1 MERLDGILLDVALG
15 VCLDPGEG
23 FCGCHVANHLGGEQL
38 DEALGGHHAWFLDK
52 LLVIAALL
60 PGPPQRARLECG
72 AVWQSFKLVGRLL
85 LTRLPDPIFKWKCK
99 QSFEQMAIKNNCI
112 EIANIIL

>member
-23 FCGCHVANHLGGEQL
+23 FCGCHDHLGCHLGGKQL
-38 DEALGGHHAWFLDK
+38 DEALGGHNGFFGCLDK
-52 LLVIAALL
+52 LVTAAALL

-72 AVWQSFKLVGRLL
+72 AVWQS
-85 LTRLPDPIFKWKCK
+85 I
-99 QSFEQMAIKNNCI
+99 
-112 EIANIIL
+112 